1 MTVSEVELT
10 FLGTGNRTLETDIGV
25 HNPYFKLD
33 ETVLPKGAAYH
44 TALAMSHPGLW
55 DGPAEGAASAA
66 EL

>member
-1 MTVSEVELT
+1 M
-10 FLGTGNRTLETDIGV
+10 